1 MGKPGRDLHRGPLV
15 RSEVAGERMRAWD
28 EKSVRREKQRGEES
42 WVQKSRAAPSQ
53 GQVPL
58 ALRAFV
64 SGVRS
69 SPLLATAVNPAF
81 LRPRFPSA
89 ELLRRLLPT
98 STVAGLLQKKADCAR
113 HRRMR
118 RRARLP
124 VRRAQACFVLELAGT
139 SRTGSGRAAAP
150 TGSGAAPAPLP
161 LRLRAREPRG
171 GGGPSEPLGRNLGR
185 RSQANQDR
193 AQPLLR
199 AEDGRRG
206 AGPVRLL

>member
-1 MGKPGRDLHRGPLV
+1 MRERGL
-15 RSEVAGERMRAWD
+15 GMR
-28 EKSVRREKQRGEES
+28 SVRRETRRGVKS

-81 LRPRFPSA
+81 LRPRSPSA
-89 ELLRRLLPT
+89 ELLRRLL
-98 STVAGLLQKKADCAR
+98 SISSVAGLLQKKADCAR
-113 HRRMR
+113 LRRMR

-124 VRRAQACFVLELAGT
+124 VRRAQACFVLALAGT

-161 LRLRAREPRG
+161 LLLQAREPRG
-171 GGGPSEPLGRNLGR
+171 GGGPP
-185 RSQANQDR
+185 
-193 AQPLLR
+193 
-199 AEDGRRG
+199 
-206 AGPVRLL
+206 